1 MQLSSFTF
9 AKKIQLML
17 IRHTAEIEKLNL
29 ISSEIIGCA
38 IEVHKE
44 LGPGLLESVYDICMS
59 KELACKGIFFKRQVF
74 LPVKYK
80 AQILDVDFRIDF
92 LVKEEVV
99 VEIKT
104 VEKIIPVHEA
114 QILTY
119 LKLSE
124 KRLGLLINF
133 NEVQLKNGIRRM
145 VNGY

>member
-1 MQLSSFTF
+1 MNQY
-9 AKKIQLML
+9 A
-17 IRHTAEIEKLNL
+17 TADKLNN

-44 LGPGLLESVYDICMS
+44 LGPGLLESVYEVCLA
-59 KELACKGIFFKRQVF
+59 KEFVARGIYFERQLF

-80 AQILDVDFRIDF
+80 SNILDLDFRIDF
-92 LVKEEVV
+92 LVKDAIV

-104 VEKIIPVHEA
+104 VEKLIPVHEA
-114 QILTY
+114 QLLTY

-133 NEVQLKNGIRRM
+133 NECLLKNGIRRM
-145 VNGY
+145 LNGY